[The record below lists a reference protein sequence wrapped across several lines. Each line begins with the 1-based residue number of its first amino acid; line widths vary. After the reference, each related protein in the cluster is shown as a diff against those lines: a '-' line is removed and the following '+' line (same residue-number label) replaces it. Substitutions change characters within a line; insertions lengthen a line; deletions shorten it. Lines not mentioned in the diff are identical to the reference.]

1 MESLTTLDQAECD
14 HVVDIRQKRAS
25 ALSHRLCEVVIRCV
39 FRVSKARPIRI
50 LSNLDFCI
58 FFFFLLLLL
67 CLNIIENHLQTIS
80 WLFGSSAVEVRGSS
94 DTNRTDNQG
103 SNSDR
108 NLEIFAFH
116 PFFY

>member
-1 MESLTTLDQAECD
+1 MESLTTLGQAECD
-14 HVVDIRQKRAS
+14 HVVDIGQKRAS

-58 FFFFLLLLL
+58 FFFLLLFL
-67 CLNIIENHLQTIS
+67 CLYIIENHLQTIS
-80 WLFGSSAVEVRGSS
+80 WLFGFSAVEVRGSS
-94 DTNRTDNQG
+94 TDTNRTDNQG